1 MQSQDQDDVWFYS
14 WGSAFYIPTK
24 AYKQLIGTR
33 QIHPS
38 YNWLWKSSV
47 QKKHK
52 VFFCLLL
59 KGRLSTRNILRRKNR
74 VPPSYDCVLCQQQ
87 LEETLQHLFL
97 SCPFTIGCWGFLH
110 LAITTAEPFGALQ
123 SFKAQLDMDF
133 FMDII
138 IILSWTIWMAHNDFI
153 FKGSPHHLRKHKKGS
168 KRNLF

>member
-1 MQSQDQDDVWFYS
+1 MEIICPEEAQSLFLSIAQRSTKYS
-14 WGSAFYIPTK
+14 K
-24 AYKQLIGTR
+24 
-33 QIHPS
+33 HP
-38 YNWLWKSSV
+38 
-47 QKKHK
+47 KKK
-52 VFFCLLL
+52 EQ
-59 KGRLSTRNILRRKNR
+59 S
-74 VPPSYDCVLCQQQ
+74 PPSYDCVLCQQQ

-123 SFKAQLDMDF
+123 SLKAQLDMDF

-138 IILSWTIWMAHNDFI
+138 IILSWTIWMAQNDFI